1 MILHYIVCS
10 SPSCESTDTNLMSI
24 FNNLKLN
31 THLITNKAEDMVEE
45 IKEPKKYK
53 AEELI
58 SRFRS
63 KEDLFRYLTQ
73 QGK

>member
-1 MILHYIVCS
+1 MTLHYIVCS
-10 SPSCESTDTNLMSI
+10 PPGNQSTDTNLMSI
-24 FNNLKLN
+24 FNNLKLI
-31 THLITNKAEDMVEE
+31 THLITHAADDMVEE

-63 KEDLFRYLTQ
+63 KEDLYRYLT
-73 QGK
+73 